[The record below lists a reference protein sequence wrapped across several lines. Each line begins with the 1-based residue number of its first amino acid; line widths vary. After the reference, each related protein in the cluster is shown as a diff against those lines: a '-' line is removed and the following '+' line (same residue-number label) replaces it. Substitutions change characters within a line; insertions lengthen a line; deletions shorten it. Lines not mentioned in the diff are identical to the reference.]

1 MKSNVLRS
9 QATTTAR
16 VLAPALL
23 SAFSL
28 FAAQVAQAQ
37 DAACMPVLKATEA
50 LLAQSA
56 WHSVSQLDAETKVE
70 AMKVGGKFYSNI
82 NNAWMAMPL
91 DLDAASRKTVEQMRS
106 GAIKLSNCKAAGD
119 DMVDG
124 VAVSKLEYH
133 VEMQG
138 APAADA
144 VLYVGKSDNLPYRQT
159 GSEVTVTYKYKGV
172 NAPAL

>member
-1 MKSNVLRS
+1 MKFNLPAR
-9 QATTTAR
+9 QTLATSRALSP
-16 VLAPALL
+16 VFVCALGLLPLPA
-23 SAFSL
+23 
-28 FAAQVAQAQ
+28 AQAQ

-82 NNAWMAMPL
+82 NNAWMAMPM
-91 DLDAASRKTVEQMRS
+91 DLDAVSRKTVEQMRS

-119 DMVDG
+119 DTVDG

-172 NAPAL
+172 TAPAL